1 MYNTNIR
8 RLGKLEKRKKTL
20 NLRNDTTVNFL
31 GFPSASY
38 IVDWML
44 EKLSSQKHKWVQILE
59 VPGKTFSL

>member
-1 MYNTNIR
+1 
-8 RLGKLEKRKKTL
+8 LEKRRKTL

-38 IVDWML
+38 IVDWVL
-44 EKLSSQKHKWVQILE
+44 EKLSSQKHKWVQILK